1 MKKLFPDI
9 ALWVTEV
16 NVLILFFSFFI
27 GFLLPLFHSLVLPF
41 VPVMEDC
48 FCVLYLTEE
57 FPTMVKD
64 SLKGKRCN

>member
-27 GFLLPLFHSLVLPF
+27 GFLLP
-41 VPVMEDC
+41 VMEDC
-48 FCVLYLTEE
+48 FCVPYLTEE

-64 SLKGKRCN
+64 SLKGKRCNWLLNPIV